1 VEKLRYEVIISGT
14 DFGKRKTDVIPGLY
28 KDTDGKLYLDA
39 IELENLS
46 QQARNLNLLID
57 SARSIM
63 AEISLDSLLDL
74 IIQNVKSV
82 MNADRATLF
91 LVDTERRELF
101 SRVALGSKEE
111 IRIPFGTGIA
121 GFVAQSR
128 ETVNIQDAYSDS
140 RFNSDND
147 HKSGYRT
154 KSILCMPV
162 YNSNKGII
170 GVIQVLNKVYTDH
183 FTEKDEALLSAYASL
198 AGISLANA
206 QAYDELQKERNSLE
220 VRVKERTKDLA
231 QALGKSDSL
240 LLNILPAEVAEEL
253 KEKGEVTPVHFEN
266 VTIMF
271 TDFKDFTHIA
281 EGMSPSQLIRELDGY
296 FTQFDKTIERYN
308 LEKLK
313 TIGDSYMC
321 AGGIPRIGD
330 THPIEACIAALEI
343 QSFMSQMK
351 DIKEKMKEPF
361 WELRLGIHT
370 GSVMAGVVGEKK
382 FAYDVWGDTVNTASR
397 MEFSGTPGKI
407 NISHATYELVK
418 DFFECEYR
426 GEVEAKN
433 KGKVKMYYV
442 NRIHREYAL
451 DKDGFVPNQNFMN
464 YLGNKKKKI

>member
-1 VEKLRYEVIISGT
+1 MEKLRYEVIISGS
-14 DFGKRKTDVIPGLY
+14 DYGKRKTDVIPGLY
-28 KDTDGKLYLDA
+28 QADDGKLYLDA
-39 IELENLS
+39 LELENLS
-46 QQARNLNLLID
+46 QQARNLNILID

-91 LVDTERRELF
+91 LVDKEKNALR
-101 SRVALGSKEE
+101 SRIALGSKEE
-111 IRIPFGTGIA
+111 INIPFGTGIA

-128 ETVNIQDAYSDS
+128 ETVNIRDAYSDP

-147 HKSGYRT
+147 QKSGYRT

-162 YNSNKGII
+162 YNSQKEII
-170 GVIQVLNKVYTDH
+170 GVIQVLNKIYTDH
-183 FTEKDEALLSAYASL
+183 FTEKDEALLGAYASL

-206 QAYDELQKERNSLE
+206 QAYDELQRERDLLE
-220 VRVKERTKDLA
+220 ERVKERTKDLA
-231 QALGKSDSL
+231 KALDKSDKL
-240 LLNILPAEVAEEL
+240 LLNILPTEVAEEL
-253 KEKGEVTPVHFEN
+253 KEKGEVTPVHFDN

-281 EGMSPSQLIRELDGY
+281 EGLTPQQLIRELDGY
-296 FTQFDKTIERYN
+296 FTQFDKTIERYH

-321 AGGIPRIGD
+321 AGGIPRIGT
-330 THPIEACIAALEI
+330 THPIETCIAALEI
-343 QSFMSQMK
+343 QSFMNHMK
-351 DIKEKMKEPF
+351 EIKEKMKEPF

-397 MEFSGTPGKI
+397 MEVSGTPGKI
-407 NISHATYELVK
+407 NISHITYELVK

-426 GEVEAKN
+426 GEVDAKN
-433 KGKVKMYYV
+433 KGKIKMYFV
-442 NRIHREYAL
+442 NRIKPEYSL
-451 DKDGFVPNQNFMN
+451 DKDGFVPSEKFLSHIASIRN
-464 YLGNKKKKI
+464 

>member
-1 VEKLRYEVIISGT
+1 MIYEVIISGA
-14 DFGKRKTDVIPGLY
+14 DYGKRKTDVIPGLY
-28 KDTDGKLYLDA
+28 QASDGRLYLDA

-46 QQARNLNLLID
+46 QQARNLNILIE

-91 LVDTERRELF
+91 LADKENTELR
-101 SRVALGSKEE
+101 SRVALGSREE

-128 ETVNIQDAYSDS
+128 ETVNIRDAYSDP
-140 RFNSDND
+140 RFNSEND
-147 HKSGYRT
+147 QKSGYRS

-162 YNSNKGII
+162 YNSLKEII
-170 GVIQVLNKVYTDH
+170 GVIQVLNKIYTDH
-183 FTEKDEALLSAYASL
+183 FTEKDEALLGAYASL
-198 AGISLANA
+198 AGISLTNA
-206 QAYDELQKERNSLE
+206 QAYDELQKEKDNLE
-220 VRVKERTKDLA
+220 QRVKERTKDLA
-231 QALGKSDSL
+231 SALDKSDKL

-253 KEKGEVTPVHFEN
+253 KETGEVTPIHFDS

-281 EGMSPSQLIRELDGY
+281 EGMSPPKLIRELDGY

-321 AGGIPRIGD
+321 AGGIPRVTT
-330 THPIEACIAALEI
+330 THPLESCLAALEI
-343 QSFMSQMK
+343 QSFMSHMK
-351 DIKEKMKEPF
+351 EIKEKMKEPY

-370 GSVMAGVVGEKK
+370 GSVMAGVVGERK

-397 MEFSGTPGKI
+397 MEFTGTVGKI
-407 NISHATYELVK
+407 NISEATYELVK
-418 DFFECEYR
+418 DFFECEFR

-433 KGKVKMYYV
+433 KGKVKMYFL
-442 NRIHREYAL
+442 NRINTEYSL
-451 DKDGFVPNQNFMN
+451 DKDGFVPNEKFLTHIAKQR
-464 YLGNKKKKI
+464 L